1 MTDPIVLPIPIP
13 PVDLELGRDN
23 YSDGVLGSGDIY
35 STVRVINL
43 TPHATSEIKTSVIT
57 LTKNAFKITNANTN
71 AIDTPPIAVSSS
83 YEDAGYVQWEPMGD
97 IYPPDPAQGS
107 PLGSYKTLRVKWECK
122 VPAGSP
128 NGFYTSANT
137 TIPGPYEYYSEAL
150 FNFVAIE
157 PRVTPS
163 FTLTP
168 GVLRALGATNTGDEL
183 KFQFSAHGY
192 VNEFD
197 FHNGLYGQDIMRDY
211 PDGSG
216 LIPAFRDPIYD
227 RLFNEI
233 PTTDR
238 PDSQG
243 QQCLAKE
250 FELHGRIVPELDVST
265 AHFDTVTWDSSG
277 GDAPPLWYNFFYEL
291 QHQKNVIP
299 FTFIWGVGLVTYD
312 DGTYDPRGSAIDLK
326 DFRTQH
332 ESTNHGPRLRSE
344 VFLDFINETY
354 PGQTRDVIN
363 TPNVYYS
370 NDDITFSVVGPEIA
384 CHASSVN
391 VCAVYT
397 DVHEGLDRTILSWFD
412 KANIQTY
419 DIQLFGINNL
429 PSQMCWV
436 LRGCILINDSY
447 HPSIQLSP
455 EDLETQRAF
464 RLERTWAID
473 TNFKE
478 RKLFGAQKNTY
489 VEPPENFLQSKGFV
503 NSYQTASYHLYNM
516 WESDNKKTVEVTLF
530 PPTLQT
536 RQVPQTFT
544 IYDRFR
550 NPIVID
556 LSNKQNPYYQTAN
569 LEVNT
574 EVGFLKGLREP
585 YAKNPIGL
593 DNRPGIAGSQPG
605 FSNVGG
611 AGINAAIGHPDM
623 RAFEACTDLEWN
635 RLVIENGRDGSVI
648 NQFDEAW
655 KAKRF
660 FPIATSI
667 SNPNLTNV
675 GRVLTGNP
683 NYSYSNRNGSNTPY
697 LSGLVEL
704 VEDTS
709 VFCYFGA
716 NAAYSGSS
724 SRNFSRGFNS
734 GSKSVY
740 RRIAAKKELTEL
752 LDNTDFTSLTGWSV
766 TSVTIV
772 NNNARF
778 SGAGTLEQSYT
789 YTSQEYDTRTNYAFR
804 LDLDISRYN
813 SGSIT
818 VTIDNGQS
826 RNNSYTAVVT
836 PTGVGKQR
844 IFLDPLKIVTGLV
857 KLTIQSSNDAD
868 FDVETASFRRLE
880 RLEQT
885 KSVGLSFTRY
895 GLGDIETS
903 SVDAY
908 DEFGRA
914 KTFSI
919 PYYSATESVSPIGHP
934 QTKRQ
939 AGDYPNARLFAYSTG
954 SRQAYTNSHSAY
966 ALQLSYAMASG
977 DKVSMRLIDHYMR
990 LLMCSHNYFEPM
1002 SMFFCKEIYA
1012 VGQGFQVN
1020 GRQEGR
1026 PLHGLVGGLAI
1037 TKDFKLKEQA
1047 LYYMSRRYFNGV
1059 FEANWE
1065 DYPYGVP
1072 DKPWR
1077 PIVFPYWACQ
1087 NKKDIRV
1094 INGEPT
1100 IVTQTS
1106 GVNLGSVGSI
1116 WSQYYD
1122 EVKFAGDFYYKK
1134 YAPAGARLSEVAPN
1148 FNKDNSSSW
1157 NAYAVLNQAVNFKD
1171 LQLYSNPYYQL
1182 DTRNETQYIAP
1193 VRVSYASGTNS
1204 VVQDGVYTP
1213 LLSTY
1218 RGDSLQKV
1226 QRLDD
1231 PFTTNLARKVV
1242 SIPTGSVV
1250 SAVEP
1255 IFETNGFVVPGDD
1268 NETRRRM
1275 FLRFNRDVKQYY
1287 PITKQPKAGASELV
1301 TNGSLTSLASWDIQ
1315 GNVTI
1320 QSGSARILGNSYLE
1334 QTVALNKPEWS
1345 GNAYLLQFAVTQYSS
1360 GTLRVSLEGSRRP
1373 MVKEFNLNSVG
1384 VQSTVLTLRTYGN
1397 RPIKLRF
1404 TGINADFAI
1413 TNISLQQNKIKPED
1427 LLIEKFANI
1436 PLTQSYQNGLYYP
1449 FIAPM
1454 LEMFNTYSQVYQ
1466 QRAAAGQTPSIFT
1479 RFNDYHLLSQEYEDL
1494 YDILKNYF
1502 IRSAKSMIINSVV
1515 KIRSTNGILDGR
1527 YAMKYFSSTSSY
1539 RRPFENFDS
1548 AESELQLDDHGF
1560 VITNSIPYA
1569 GSVDSNAGEAWP
1581 LGPGIP
1587 EVDRDASD
1595 SCAGEYDRLGFFS
1608 KPGLMGLSAKMA
1620 LEEMKNGGYAV
1631 PDPCDPVSSLNGQ
1644 GQVVYAKVLGD
1655 IVSNAGYGTKVWA
1668 ALATFWSWGILEE
1681 YADSTDPQ
1689 IIALKDVANTVITDF
1704 IGEEPWNAANLA
1716 GGNENQPRRAAYEEL
1731 YNKKSWGYLGWASQ
1745 GNGPDSRFPGTDGLG
1760 DPEFFP
1766 NIAGAEGDIW
1776 RSRVSGLKFI
1786 NDLTIKGSTSVSADF
1801 ERIRDEE
1808 CIRDLSGSYAGF
1820 TAPSV
1825 SDFLRL
1831 PGGSDVT
1838 GVTELLAQDSY
1849 TISVPGLYRDEETVE
1864 IKLSRDINGVA
1875 HIDTTS
1881 SMEWGYYG
1889 LGYVHARDMGD
1900 VALLRYIIYSGRGL
1914 EYFPD
1919 NFPQGFIN
1927 AGAGIIIPE
1936 VFKFKEDGSI
1946 DFTELNK
1953 PTKQSGALTSTS
1965 LSSIAL
1971 TQHLG
1976 NMIEDANTYYQNMP
1990 AEYKDCLDRYVEGFN
2005 RAITE
2010 YKDVLTLSGYVG
2022 EEMASFNAFDFQINP
2037 VDVIL
2042 STHWFVKASALIN
2055 AQKVIYEYYAPQ
2067 ADLGDSGDNPLITYY
2082 NSLINGSQD
2091 NSELPFNMESS
2102 NQWAV
2107 HGSISKTGKPI
2118 HMIDPHLPKP
2128 LGGDYGFH
2136 LFMASIKTNNFE
2148 FFGGGPVGTLFMAL
2162 GGNKNLS
2169 FSLTANGPLH
2179 RLMYRLPYNQ
2189 NMEFSS
2195 VRTSAHIPF
2204 ETRNVVLPTQS
2215 GSITIPFRYSTH
2227 GIVFS
2232 INENTNEAIVLTH
2245 NFRGANLT
2253 LQFMEMAKSR
2263 TLAEFNNSYG
2273 RLHSMGFN
2281 CLVATDEGVNGNI
2294 QYCCGG
2300 RVRKM
2305 IDETTYD
2312 LRKNILDGTRAD
2324 TDWINTLTTD
2334 QISYNDDATYY
2345 SFPNEVPVLVNPAAG
2360 YLVCNNAY
2368 PSMVTSG
2375 SPLSELNYP
2384 SSLVVK
2390 QNPEPIQQL
2399 YRQFRAVSLFNDTID
2414 NAQTSEIFDEAL
2426 LKTFTLDNLDEAYED
2441 NIQYLQFIFNT
2452 KASTYFGGT
2461 TNQNYL
2467 NAQDFINRFSSW
2479 DYTSKYDDIHQ
2490 AELEFYL
2497 QKVIARVL
2505 VPAAIAGTIPNLYDA
2520 DSIYLSGMGR
2530 FKSEFDPVFA
2540 SRSKNLPGQQ
2550 VEVYTSSVFVQQKNL
2565 LNLGVTYIPNVDYE
2579 KNLGAPNALNS
2590 HFFEY
2595 NDNLSLPAP
2604 LFLNTAGIIFNIIF
2618 TNSTTDYPRVIYR
2631 VCSPSTTRRDPLTGR
2646 FLDEWTQVQ
2655 TQNFAQGKYLDGYF
2669 SGLDGDTLL
2678 EGVDIYRSPPI
2689 SDFIANL
2696 DLGGNALFT
2705 TGINATYNVSADISG
2720 VTEPSAVEFTIPNVS
2735 EFDGSLSLRTQ
2746 TSIYVFNVSADL
2758 YGDLSGSTYLEA
2770 DYEKYKTLNELV
2782 LRSQTSFDTSIDKLF
2797 GLATGSLS
2805 GYTQTSST
2813 FTKGVAVTPDFEGS
2827 LQLVGNFDTPNL
2839 EGLVSGSTSLA
2850 AVISVLTAPVIEF
2863 VKDYTSVP
2871 NQFNELGLEV
2881 QSLEEQIKGSQKVL
2895 SQRSFYKFEQQLW
2908 KELTLRT
2915 KGDEKV
2921 SEIYRDTLEYLISTF
2936 SDLVY
2941 VDDEN
2946 NTKQV
2951 PCWHGTMDRLV
2962 AKLKKEAN
2970 VVLPVMSVFRSGN
2983 AIDEDR
2989 RRNGSLIVYEKYWDK
3004 EKARAVRVA
3013 SLPPV
3018 PINIQYKLNIWTK
3031 YQEDMDHLTEQV
3043 HRMFN
3048 PDIEI
3053 TTKHNSTT
3061 KAYLVDEAGEVPTN
3075 VPDGQNRIIRKSFN
3089 ISVESYVPSPKF
3101 VITNTG
3107 QIESLSYD
3115 VYVPITRG

>member
-1 MTDPIVLPIPIP
+1 MTDPIVLPIPTP

-23 YSDGVLGSGDIY
+23 YSDGVLGSGEIY

-57 LTKNAFKITNANTN
+57 LARNAFKITNPGSL
-71 AIDTPPIAVSSS
+71 DTPPIAVSSS

-97 IYPPDPAQGS
+97 LYPPDPAQGS

-128 NGFYTSANT
+128 DGFYTSSNT
-137 TIPGPYEYYSEAL
+137 TIPGPYAYYSEAL
-150 FNFVAIE
+150 FNFIAIE

-163 FTLTP
+163 FSLTP

-227 RLFNEI
+227 RRFNEI

-265 AHFDTVTWDSSG
+265 AHFDTVTWDTSG
-277 GDAPPLWYNFFYEL
+277 GDAPPFWYNFFYEL

-312 DGTYDPRGSAIDLK
+312 DGTYDPRGVAMDLK

-354 PGQTRDVIN
+354 QGQTRDVIN

-473 TNFKE
+473 TNFKD

-516 WESDNKKTVEVTLF
+516 WESDNKSTVPVTLY

-536 RQVPQTFT
+536 KEVPQTFT
-544 IYDRFR
+544 VYDRFR

-556 LSNKQNPYYQTAN
+556 LSNKQNPYFGTPN
-569 LEVNT
+569 LELNT

-635 RLVIENGRDGSVI
+635 RLFIENGRDGSVI

-697 LSGLVEL
+697 LSGLAEL
-704 VEDTS
+704 VADTS

-740 RRIAAKKELTEL
+740 RRMAAKKELTEL
-752 LDNTDFTSLTGWSV
+752 LANTDFTSLAGWSV
-766 TSVTIV
+766 TSVTVV

-789 YTSQEYDTRTNYAFR
+789 YTSREYDTRTNYAFR
-804 LDLDISRYN
+804 LDLDVSRYN

-844 IFLDPLKIVTGLV
+844 IYLDPLKIVTGLV
-857 KLTIQSSNDAD
+857 KLTIQSSSDAD
-868 FDVETASFRRLE
+868 FDVEAASFRRLV

-885 KSVGLSFTRY
+885 KSVGLSFVRY

-914 KTFSI
+914 KTFSV

-939 AGDYPNARLFAYSTG
+939 AGKSNQTGGYPNYRLFSYSTG

-1002 SMFFCKEIYA
+1002 SMFYCKEIYA

-1094 INGEPT
+1094 INGTPT

-1122 EVKFAGDFYYKK
+1122 EVKFAGDFYFKK

-1157 NAYAVLNQAVNFKD
+1157 NAYAVLNQSVNFKD

-1193 VRVSYASGTNS
+1193 VRVSYVDGTQS

-1231 PFTTNLARKVV
+1231 PFTTNLTKKVV

-1268 NETRRRM
+1268 DETRRRM
-1275 FLRFNRDVKQYY
+1275 FLRFNTDTKQYY

-1334 QTVALNKPEWS
+1334 QSVPLNVVS
-1345 GNAYLLQFAVTQYSS
+1345 LDGNAYLLQFSVSQYSS
-1360 GTLRVSLEGSRRP
+1360 GTLKVSLEGGRRP
-1373 MVKEFNLNSVG
+1373 IFKEFNLTSAG
-1384 VQSTVLTLRTYGN
+1384 AQSTVLTLRTYGN

-1413 TNISLQQNKIKPED
+1413 DNISLQQNKTKPED
-1427 LLIEKFANI
+1427 LLIEKFASI
-1436 PLTQSYQNGLYYP
+1436 PITQSYQNGLYYP
-1449 FIAPM
+1449 FISPL
-1454 LEMFNTYSQVYQ
+1454 LEMFNTYSKIYEA
-1466 QRAAAGQTPSIFT
+1466 RANAGQTPNIFT
-1479 RFNDYHLLSQEYEDL
+1479 RFNDYGLLSEEYSDL

-1502 IRSAKSMIINSVV
+1502 IRAAKSMIINSVV
-1515 KIRSTNGILDGR
+1515 KVRSTNGILDGR

-1548 AESELQLDDHGF
+1548 AESEIQLDDHGF

-1569 GSVDSNAGEAWP
+1569 GSLDSNAGEAWP
-1581 LGPGIP
+1581 LGPGLP

-1620 LEEMKNGGYAV
+1620 LEEMKNGGYAI
-1631 PDPCDPVSSLNGQ
+1631 PDPCNPVSSLNE
-1644 GQVVYAKVLGD
+1644 GQVVYATSIGD
-1655 IVSNAGYGTKVWA
+1655 IVENAGYGTKVWA
-1668 ALATFWSWGILEE
+1668 AIATFWSWGILED

-1689 IIALKDVANTVITDF
+1689 IIALKEVANTIITDF
-1704 IGEEPWNAANLA
+1704 IGDEPWNPANLA
-1716 GGNENQPRRAAYEEL
+1716 PGNENQPRRAAYEEL
-1731 YNKKSWGYLGWASQ
+1731 YDKKSWGYLGWASQ
-1745 GNGPDSRFPGTDGLG
+1745 GNGPDSRFPGDGLG

-1786 NDLTIKGSTSVSADF
+1786 NDLTIRGSTSVSADF

-1849 TISVPGLYRDEETVE
+1849 TISVPGLYRDEDTVE

-1875 HIDTTS
+1875 HIETTS

-1900 VALLRYIIYSGRGL
+1900 IALLRYILYSGRGL

-1919 NFPQGFIN
+1919 NFPASFVD
-1927 AGAGIIIPE
+1927 AGAVVPIA
-1936 VFKFKEDGSI
+1936 FKFNQDGYI
-1946 DFTELNK
+1946 DFDELIKRRNS
-1953 PTKQSGALTSTS
+1953 QAITSTS

-1976 NMIEDANTYYQNMP
+1976 NMIEDANTYYQSMP
-1990 AEYKDCLDRYVEGFN
+1990 AEYKDSLDKYVEGFN
-2005 RAITE
+2005 RSIAE
-2010 YKDVLTLSGYVG
+2010 HKDVLTLSGFVG
-2022 EEMASFNAFDFQINP
+2022 EAMAAFDAFDFQINP

-2042 STHWFVKASALIN
+2042 STHWFVKNSALAN
-2055 AQKVIYEYYAPQ
+2055 AKEVMEITYSPQ
-2067 ADLGDSGDNPLITYY
+2067 AESVGGDLLSQYY
-2082 NSLINGSQD
+2082 DFVTNNYQNGTD
-2091 NSELPFNMESS
+2091 LPFRMESS

-2107 HGSISKTGKPI
+2107 HGSVSKTGKPI

-2128 LGGDYGFH
+2128 ILGDYGFH
-2136 LFMASIKTNNFE
+2136 LFMASIKTSNFE
-2148 FFGGGPVGTLFMAL
+2148 FFGGGPIGTLFMAL

-2195 VRTSAHIPF
+2195 VRTSSYIPF

-2232 INENTNEAIVLTH
+2232 VNENTNEAIVLTH

-2273 RLHSMGFN
+2273 RMHSMGFN
-2281 CLVATDEGVNGNI
+2281 CLVATDEEPEGNI

-2305 IDETTYD
+2305 EDETTYD
-2312 LRKNILDGTRAD
+2312 LRKTILDGTLEN
-2324 TDWINTLTTD
+2324 TDWINTLAID

-2345 SFPNEVPVLVNPAAG
+2345 SFPNEVPVLVNPTAG

-2368 PSMVTSG
+2368 PSMVTSA

-2384 SSLVVK
+2384 SSLVVN
-2390 QNPEPIQQL
+2390 QNPPPITDL
-2399 YRQFRAVSLFNDTID
+2399 PRQFRAITLFNDTIN
-2414 NAQTSEIFDEAL
+2414 NAQNSDIFDEQI
-2426 LKTFTLDNLDEAYED
+2426 LKSFTLDNFDYKYSQLVTI
-2441 NIQYLQFIFNT
+2441 IQITFNGF
-2452 KASTYFGGT
+2452 AETYFGDT
-2461 TNQNYL
+2461 TNINYL
-2467 NAQDFINRFSSW
+2467 NAQEFVNRLTSW
-2479 DYTSKYDDIHQ
+2479 DYTSRSNDTHQ
-2490 AELEFYL
+2490 AELEFYF
-2497 QKVIARVL
+2497 QKVLPDL
-2505 VPAAIAGTIPNLYDA
+2505 VGLPFADA
-2520 DSIYLSGMGR
+2520 NEFYLSGMAR
-2530 FKSEFDPVFA
+2530 FIPEFESVFA
-2540 SRSKNLPGQQ
+2540 SRSKNLPGQP
-2550 VEVYTSSVFVQQKNL
+2550 VEVYTSSVFMLPKNL
-2565 LNLGVTYIPNVDYE
+2565 LNQGTSYIPGVDYE
-2579 KNLGAPNALNS
+2579 PSLGAPDALNS
-2590 HFFEY
+2590 HLYQYLDSPF
-2595 NDNLSLPAP
+2595 LPAP
-2604 LFLNTAGIIFNIIF
+2604 LFMNTAGIIFNIFF
-2618 TNSTTDYPRVIYR
+2618 TNSTTDYPRVTYR
-2631 VCSPSTTRRDPLTGR
+2631 VCSPSTTRRDPLSGR

-2655 TQNFAQGKYLDGYF
+2655 TQNFAQGKFLDSYF

-2689 SDFIANL
+2689 SDFIADL
-2696 DLGGNALFT
+2696 TLGGNTLST
-2705 TGINATYNVSADISG
+2705 TGINVTYNVSSDISG
-2720 VTEPSAVEFTIPNVS
+2720 LTETSGEFTIPNVS

-2746 TSIYVFNVSADL
+2746 PGVYVFNVSADL

-2782 LRSQTSFDTSIDKLF
+2782 LRSQISFNTSIDKLF

-2813 FTKGVAVTPDFEGS
+2813 FTKGVAVTPNFAGS

-2850 AVISVLTAPVIEF
+2850 AVISVLSAPIIEF

-2881 QSLEEQIKGSQKVL
+2881 QSLEEQLKGSQKVL
-2895 SQRSFYKFEQQLW
+2895 SQRSFYKFEQELW

-2970 VVLPVMSVFRSGN
+2970 VILPVMSVFRSGN